1 MRIYWT
7 GCFPFI
13 ISFCP
18 HSTPASSSRG
28 NQAQRGYI
36 TCSRSHSSYVWG
48 ADGTRVCWDSQSQ
61 WTLCLVLSTELFSLS
76 LGMRQRKSEGCG
88 TPGTEGGRQAS
99 VLNLLVDGE
108 HSDCKGCQR
117 NNWVCWLRAQALEP
131 AFLGPD
137 LALSDSEQVI

>member
-1 MRIYWT
+1 
-7 GCFPFI
+7 
-13 ISFCP
+13 
-18 HSTPASSSRG
+18 
-28 NQAQRGYI
+28 
-36 TCSRSHSSYVWG
+36 
-48 ADGTRVCWDSQSQ
+48 
-61 WTLCLVLSTELFSLS
+61 
-76 LGMRQRKSEGCG
+76 MRQRKSEGCG

-117 NNWVCWLRAQALEP
+117 NNRVCWLRAQALEP